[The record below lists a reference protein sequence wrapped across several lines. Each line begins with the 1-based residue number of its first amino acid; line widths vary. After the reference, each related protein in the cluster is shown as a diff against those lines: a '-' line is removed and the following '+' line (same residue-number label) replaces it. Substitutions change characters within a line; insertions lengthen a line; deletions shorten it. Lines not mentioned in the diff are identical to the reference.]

1 MSNPRKK
8 TVSKPETQTK
18 PAPAAEPHG
27 LEHQIAKLKAE
38 NALQCKMMEEQARL
52 NALEAT
58 NNAYLQ
64 AAVLMDQMDTLQLQ
78 TLATYLSMEVDN
90 G

>member
-1 MSNPRKK
+1 MSNPKK
-8 TVSKPETQTK
+8 KAVSKPATQPQT
-18 PAPAAEPHG
+18 PPVEQAG

-38 NALQCKMMEEQARL
+38 NALQCKLMEEQAKL

-58 NNAYLQ
+58 NNAYVQ

-78 TLATYLSMEVDN
+78 TLATYLSMEVEN